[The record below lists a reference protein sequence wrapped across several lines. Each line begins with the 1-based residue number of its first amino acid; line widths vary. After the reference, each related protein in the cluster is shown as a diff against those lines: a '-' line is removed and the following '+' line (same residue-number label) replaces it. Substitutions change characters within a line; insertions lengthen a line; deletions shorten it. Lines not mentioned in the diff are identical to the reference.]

1 MPADAPLPPLRNIV
15 AMLHVASVT
24 RAAMFYAQLGLQVA
38 NTHHE
43 PGCDEDER
51 GDEPVWAWLQSQHG
65 ASLMLARADAPI
77 DPAAQAV
84 LFYLYCDDVAVMHA
98 ALAAAGVTVGT
109 IAYPFYCP
117 KGEFRVTDPDGYV
130 CMVTHT

>member
-15 AMLHVASVT
+15 AILHVASVT
-24 RAAMFYAQLGLQVA
+24 RAATFYARLGLQIA
-38 NTHHE
+38 STHHD
-43 PGCDEDER
+43 PDCD

-65 ASLMLARADAPI
+65 ANLMLARADAPI
-77 DPAAQAV
+77 NPAAQAV
-84 LFYLYCDDVAVMHA
+84 LFYFYCDDVVAMHA
-98 ALAAAGVTVGT
+98 ALAAAGVTVGA